1 MHDSLAKLL
10 WQLSEAGE
18 PAVLFGR
25 QHAAED
31 DAAFQRL
38 LALGVLVHG
47 DRLTGWKTCRDC
59 DCDTDERDVRWRGDV
74 PFAVCPADNRRDEI
88 LTRDD
93 LATFTLAIATMVSE
107 TAAALGLGPPEELA
121 PGLWRL
127 GRLTDGRVLT
137 AAPTRAG
144 ILLPGLAAALRAVD
158 AEGPIVLIG
167 PRLPEVRR
175 AELARQG
182 IHAVP
187 AEEVVLPVGHRHPLG
202 FDLARLPDGN
212 VGRHRLV
219 LTPPTSTVRFDG
231 REAVLPPRP
240 FQLLH
245 ILARQHRRGRPIV
258 SRHALLDEIFTSST
272 AEAAVRDLV
281 SETRRQLKQAF
292 GDIEEVAQLIATH
305 TTAGYAI
312 NLRPLSVSVVE

>member
-25 QHAAED
+25 QHAAEAE
-31 DAAFQRL
+31 AAFQRL

-47 DRLTGWKTCRDC
+47 DRLTGWQACHDC
-59 DCDTDERDVRWRGDV
+59 DCGADERAVRWRGDV
-74 PFAVCPADNRRDEI
+74 PFAACPADNRRDEV
-88 LTRDD
+88 LTSDD

-127 GRLTDGRVLT
+127 GRLTDGRVLA

-144 ILLPGLAAALRAVD
+144 MMLPGLVAALR
-158 AEGPIVLIG
+158 
-167 PRLPEVRR
+167 
-175 AELARQG
+175 G

-187 AEEVVLPVGHRHPLG
+187 AEEVVLPVGHHPPLG

-212 VGRHRLV
+212 AGRHRLV
-219 LTPPTSTVRFDG
+219 LTPATSIVRLDG
-231 REAVLPPRP
+231 REAVLRQRP
-240 FQLLH
+240 FQLLR
-245 ILARQHRRGRPIV
+245 ILVRQHRRGVPLV
-258 SRHALLDEIFTSST
+258 SRHDLHQELFSPGT
-272 AEAAVRDLV
+272 ADTAVRGLV
-281 SETRRQLKQAF
+281 SELQGLLKKAF
-292 GDIEEVAQLIATH
+292 GADAVEGLIENRTGH
-305 TTAGYAI
+305 GYLLT
-312 NLRPLSVSVVE
+312 LRPLTAWINE

>member
-1 MHDSLAKLL
+1 MRDSLAKLL

-25 QHAAED
+25 QHVAED

-47 DRLTGWKTCRDC
+47 DRLTEWKACHDC
-59 DCDTDERDVRWRGDV
+59 DCGADERQVRWRGDV
-74 PFAVCPADNRRDEI
+74 PFAACPADNRRDEV
-88 LTRDD
+88 LTRED
-93 LATFTLAIATMVSE
+93 LATFTLSIATMVSE
-107 TAAALGLGPPEELA
+107 TAAALGLGATEELA

-144 ILLPGLAAALRAVD
+144 ILLPALVAALRAVD

-187 AEEVVLPVGHRHPLG
+187 AEEVVVPVGHHPPLG

-212 VGRHRLV
+212 AGRHRLV
-219 LTPPTSTVRFDG
+219 LTPATSTVRFDG
-231 REAVLPPRP
+231 REAVLRPRP
-240 FQLLH
+240 FQLLR
-245 ILARQHRRGRPIV
+245 ILARQHRRGVPLV
-258 SRHALLDEIFTSST
+258 SRHDLHQELFSPGT
-272 AEAAVRDLV
+272 ADTAVRGLV
-281 SETRRQLKQAF
+281 SELQGLLKKAF
-292 GDIEEVAQLIATH
+292 GADAVEGLIENRTGHGYLLTLLPL
-305 TTAGYAI
+305 TAWI
-312 NLRPLSVSVVE
+312 NE